1 MVLPKDS
8 FRDPSGNTAAGFAQN
23 DNNRI
28 ATGQDIATAVQN
40 LRTELRPSAE
50 QILDMSYSAYSS
62 SIKISPNFTSNS
74 Y

>member
-1 MVLPKDS
+1 MLPKDS
-8 FRDPSGNTAAGFAQN
+8 FRDPSGNTAAGFVQN

-28 ATGQDIATAVQN
+28 ATGQDIAKAVQN
-40 LRTELRPSAE
+40 LRTELSPSAE